1 MKTFIAFTAIAAI
14 VILSPLGAPALDWED
29 YQVDVN
35 YSQQI
40 YSEYSTA
47 GNTFS
52 SWSEGGQFSSISIGG
67 SIPNMETFGAGVRAS
82 VFQAQG
88 HSSTFDVPG
97 GTAYTFSESQ
107 TQSWV
112 NVGTPPDFNTSTNA
126 ITGN

>member
-1 MKTFIAFTAIAAI
+1 MKKLFALAAVITIA
-14 VILSPLGAPALDWED
+14 VILSPIGAPALDWED

-112 NVGTPPDFNTSTNA
+112 SIGTPPTFNTTT
-126 ITGN
+126 TGN